1 MPKMIKQISIK
12 LILLESFALIFIING
27 LQRLYIASQ
36 GQKYDAVMSENWEK
50 FESLTSESIGQFF
63 VNRAYWTFGIILVGI
78 LAIGIINWKNK
89 IRIINSIILLVIV
102 LGISMTGFFLSGI
115 TNQYL
120 NYFCGIFA
128 ESYGLSFFIGGTIL
142 TIIGIAILWKSI
154 NLNKN
159 IICNTV

>member
-1 MPKMIKQISIK
+1 MIKQISIK

-142 TIIGIAILWKSI
+142 TIIGITILWKSI

>member
-142 TIIGIAILWKSI
+142 TIIGITILWKSI